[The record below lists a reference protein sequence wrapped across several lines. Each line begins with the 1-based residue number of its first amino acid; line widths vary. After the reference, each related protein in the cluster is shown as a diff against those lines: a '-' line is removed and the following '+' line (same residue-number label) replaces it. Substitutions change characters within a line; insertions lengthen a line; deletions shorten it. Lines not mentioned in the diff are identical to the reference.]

1 MKKSSVKPQLFSRHF
16 NVSPALMAKAGV
28 FDPSLNVDT
37 LLFPDPML
45 LETSS
50 HPEMQHAKVIFDE
63 HFEKVRRLLLHSKGV
78 TSHIGWKSAYRMLL
92 FPEIPGTCLGYGA
105 NSISGSGAGPKM
117 TNQLMATGYQIAEL
131 GIDDPDL
138 FMAMGLFEED
148 FGPDLIGDMF
158 TNVCFKDIIAF
169 NQRVYKELSVATK
182 SYSITLKSGA
192 AFSASFAQ
200 NPTANGHD
208 VPIILVP
215 LDILRDLPVAIDWRG
230 VQAVSEENKA
240 FRDSLNSSVSSLW
253 SRKSLESKSQLKT
266 WALSSSGSFG
276 DLLDMIHGMDGKP
289 YDFAGDKLG
298 ELVWR
303 DLYDRVISEYP
314 FTIESPAKLNHN
326 SALEVVD
333 KIIEQFRHLIED
345 RDLWRDLYTDDG
357 TPRLEKAA
365 QRLFY
370 MVALSYCEANNLDIT
385 PEAETGRGPVD
396 FKFSNALDGRI
407 LVEIKLSK
415 NSQLV
420 TGYTKQLDI
429 YNTAERSFDSRYL
442 VIDVGSM
449 GKKMQHLNAARDKQ
463 IAENG
468 NAPKIIKLNGLER
481 LSASKAKI

>member
-1 MKKSSVKPQLFSRHF
+1 MT
-16 NVSPALMAKAGV
+16 KAGV

-45 LETSS
+45 LETSN
-50 HPEMQHAKVIFDE
+50 HAEMQHAKIIFDE
-63 HFEKVRRLLLHSKGV
+63 HFEKVRRLLLHSRGDK
-78 TSHIGWKSAYRMLL
+78 THIAWKSAYRMLL

-158 TNVCFKDIIAF
+158 TNVCFESIIEF
-169 NQRVYKELSVATK
+169 NNRVYKYLSVPTK
-182 SYSITLKSGA
+182 SYSITLRNGA
-192 AFSASFAQ
+192 SFSASFAQ
-200 NPTANGHD
+200 NPTAKGHD
-208 VPIILVP
+208 VPVILVP

-240 FRDSLNSSVSSLW
+240 FRDSLNGSVASLW
-253 SRKSLESKSQLKT
+253 SRKSLESKGQLKT
-266 WALSSSGSFG
+266 WALSSPGSFG
-276 DLLDMIHGMDGKP
+276 DLLDLIHGMDGKP

-303 DLYDRVISEYP
+303 DLYDRVIKEYP
-314 FTIESPAKLNHN
+314 FSIARPSKLNHA

-333 KIIEQFRHLIED
+333 KIIEQFRYLIED
-345 RDLWRDLYTDDG
+345 RDLWRDLYTDDD

-396 FKFSNALDGRI
+396 FKFSNALDGPI

-415 NSQLV
+415 NGQLV

-429 YNTAERSFDSRYL
+429 YNAAEKSFDSRYL

-449 GKKMQHLNAARDKQ
+449 GKKMQSLDAARDRQ
-463 IAENG
+463 IAEKG
-468 NAPKIIKLNGLER
+468 SAPKIITVNGTQR
-481 LSASKAKI
+481 LSASKVKS